1 MGEGHLITINNY
13 RYPAGFVYI
22 YSLFYMI
29 TNRGTDLPLAQ
40 VLFSVLYLLNIGL
53 VLKIYK
59 KIANVR
65 LHFWRMI
72 IFIFQVVNFPVIL
85 LVFLSLTA
93 YRVHSIFVLRLFN
106 DAVAIAI
113 LHVSLLLLM
122 ENRWTVGCIVY
133 R

>member
-1 MGEGHLITINNY
+1 MLINDCGRVEGHLITINNY

-40 VLFSVLYLLNIGL
+40 VLFSILYLLNIGL

-65 LHFWRMI
+65 LRCG
-72 IFIFQVVNFPVIL
+72 
-85 LVFLSLTA
+85 
-93 YRVHSIFVLRLFN
+93 
-106 DAVAIAI
+106 
-113 LHVSLLLLM
+113 
-122 ENRWTVGCIVY
+122 E
-133 R
+133 

>member
-1 MGEGHLITINNY
+1 MLINDCRLDDVHLIIINNY

-65 LHFWRMI
+65 LH
-72 IFIFQVVNFPVIL
+72 
-85 LVFLSLTA
+85 
-93 YRVHSIFVLRLFN
+93 YG
-106 DAVAIAI
+106 
-113 LHVSLLLLM
+113 
-122 ENRWTVGCIVY
+122 E
-133 R
+133 

>member
-1 MGEGHLITINNY
+1 MT
-13 RYPAGFVYI
+13 
-22 YSLFYMI
+22 
-29 TNRGTDLPLAQ
+29 
-40 VLFSVLYLLNIGL
+40 
-53 VLKIYK
+53 
-59 KIANVR
+59 
-65 LHFWRMI
+65 

-122 ENRWTVGCIVY
+122 ENRWTMGCIVY